1 MKDTIRGKKLVFK
14 FEDGPMASK
23 SFEHAF
29 HRDGSLD
36 FGMPGGKG
44 ATHVDKYELADV
56 GKDVAA
62 VSYLSDSGYTLTTV
76 LDFGTQRIVAFS
88 SNAKEL
94 GIQHG
99 TFEVV
104 S

>member
-1 MKDTIRGKKLVFK
+1 MKDTIRGKKLIFK

-44 ATHVDKYELADV
+44 ATHVDNYELAQV
-56 GKDVAA
+56 GTDVAA
-62 VSYLSDSGYTLTTV
+62 VSYLSDSGYTLTAV
-76 LDFGTQRIVAFS
+76 LDFSTNRLVAFS

-94 GIQHG
+94 GVQHG
-99 TFEVV
+99 SFEII

>member
-56 GKDVAA
+56 SKDVAA

-94 GIQHG
+94 GVQHG